1 MVYQER
7 EPWYHK
13 LNNETISIDSTR
25 IGGCWSIYMFQ
36 GMAMDEMIRRLHRD
50 LLSERGCEDRMS
62 KKTREE
68 VCALLSDSKGQV
80 DGQDHGYHQ
89 EDVFLAVSAAE
100 ENGFVD
106 GFKYA
111 FRLFSECMHG

>member
-1 MVYQER
+1 
-7 EPWYHK
+7 
-13 LNNETISIDSTR
+13 
-25 IGGCWSIYMFQ
+25 MFQ
-36 GMAMDEMIRRLHRD
+36 RTAMDEMIRRLHRD
-50 LLSERGCEDRMS
+50 LLSERGCKDKMS

-68 VCALLSDSKGQV
+68 VCALLKDNKDQKT

-89 EDVFLAVSAAE
+89 EEVFLAASAAE

>member
-7 EPWYHK
+7 EPWYQK

-25 IGGCWSIYMFQ
+25 IGGCWSIYMFRRTD
-36 GMAMDEMIRRLHRD
+36 MDEMIRRLHRD
-50 LLSERGCEDRMS
+50 LLSERGCEDKMS

-68 VCALLSDSKGQV
+68 VCALLSDSRGQI
-80 DGQDHGYHQ
+80 DGQDHGYHK
-89 EDVFLAVSAAE
+89 EEVFLAASAAE